1 MERIQFFEVLVIP
14 RSPQRE
20 TEITRLE
27 VIKVATKT
35 VRAPMPRS
43 RRAKQ
48 FMPFDALRGL
58 KEAIAAKERVVE
70 PRRYPS
76 EDAIAEINT
85 NLLGLHKGQIIT
97 VVYYGV
103 YEQVYLQLTGPVT
116 KIDSYWQSLQV
127 GDITIDFPEIYELLP
142 C

>member
-1 MERIQFFEVLVIP
+1 M
-14 RSPQRE
+14 
-20 TEITRLE
+20 
-27 VIKVATKT
+27 ATKT

-58 KEAIAAKERVVE
+58 KEAIAAKERVIE

-76 EDAIAEINT
+76 EDAIAEINAT
-85 NLLGLHKGQIIT
+85 LLGLHKGQIIT
-97 VVYYGV
+97 VVYYGI

-116 KIDSYWQSLQV
+116 KVDSYWQNLQV
-127 GDITIDFPEIYELLP
+127 GNTTIEFPEIDQLLTDISITTYENE
-142 C
+142 

>member
-1 MERIQFFEVLVIP
+1 M
-14 RSPQRE
+14 
-20 TEITRLE
+20 
-27 VIKVATKT
+27 ATKT

-58 KEAIAAKERVVE
+58 KEAIAAKERVIE

-76 EDAIAEINT
+76 EDTIAEINAT
-85 NLLGLHKGQIIT
+85 LLGLHKGQIIT
-97 VVYYGV
+97 VVYYGI

-116 KIDSYWQSLQV
+116 KVDSYWQNLQV
-127 GDITIDFPEIYELLP
+127 GNTTIEFPEIDQLLTDVSITVYENG
-142 C
+142 

>member
-1 MERIQFFEVLVIP
+1 M
-14 RSPQRE
+14 
-20 TEITRLE
+20 
-27 VIKVATKT
+27 ATKT

-76 EDAIAEINT
+76 EDAIAEINEK
-85 NLLGLHKGQIIT
+85 LLGLHKGQIVT
-97 VVYYGV
+97 VVYYGI
-103 YEQVYLQLTGPVT
+103 YEQIYLQLTGPVT
-116 KIDSYWQSLQV
+116 KVDPYWHHLQV
-127 GDITIDFPEIYELLP
+127 GNTTIEFPEIDQLLTDISATATFKE
-142 C
+142 

>member
-1 MERIQFFEVLVIP
+1 M
-14 RSPQRE
+14 
-20 TEITRLE
+20 
-27 VIKVATKT
+27 ATKT

-58 KEAIAAKERVVE
+58 KEAIAAKERVIE

-76 EDAIAEINT
+76 EDAVAEINAT
-85 NLLGLHKGQIIT
+85 LLGLHKGQIVT

-103 YEQVYLQLTGPVT
+103 YEIGTGKVW
-116 KIDSYWQSLQV
+116 KIVKNAQNNSRFFVCGYA
-127 GDITIDFPEIYELLP
+127 FNLL
-142 C
+142 

>member
-1 MERIQFFEVLVIP
+1 M
-14 RSPQRE
+14 
-20 TEITRLE
+20 
-27 VIKVATKT
+27 ATKT

-58 KEAIAAKERVVE
+58 KEAIAAKERVIE

-76 EDAIAEINT
+76 EDAIAEINAT
-85 NLLGLHKGQIIT
+85 LLGLHKGQIIT
-97 VVYYGV
+97 VVYYGI

-116 KIDSYWQSLQV
+116 KVDSYWQNLQV
-127 GDITIDFPEIYELLP
+127 GNTTIEFPEIDQLLTDIPITAYENE
-142 C
+142 

>member
-1 MERIQFFEVLVIP
+1 M
-14 RSPQRE
+14 
-20 TEITRLE
+20 
-27 VIKVATKT
+27 ATKT

-58 KEAIAAKERVVE
+58 KEAIAAKERVIE

-76 EDAIAEINT
+76 EDAIAEINAT
-85 NLLGLHKGQIIT
+85 LLGLHKGQIIT
-97 VVYYGV
+97 VVYYGI

-116 KIDSYWQSLQV
+116 KVDSYWQNLQV
-127 GDITIDFPEIYELLP
+127 GNTTIEFPEIDQLFTDIPVSAYTHA
-142 C
+142 